1 MGTVTVK
8 DLNRNEA
15 INFVEGN
22 YRDSSSSSSNS
33 GEVMDEVRKALKVIG
48 GRISFLKR
56 MRDILDRKGPDP
68 IEVLQLATERRL
80 AQEKA
85 WLLKAV
91 GPIPQLAGQAT
102 SEVSLCSLR

>member
-22 YRDSSSSSSNS
+22 YRDSSSSNSNS

-102 SEVSLCSLR
+102 NDASLCSLR

>member
-1 MGTVTVK
+1 MGTITVK

-15 INFVEGN
+15 VNFVEGN
-22 YRDSSSSSSNS
+22 CSSSNSNS
-33 GEVMDEVRKALKVIG
+33 GEVMDEVGKVLKVIG